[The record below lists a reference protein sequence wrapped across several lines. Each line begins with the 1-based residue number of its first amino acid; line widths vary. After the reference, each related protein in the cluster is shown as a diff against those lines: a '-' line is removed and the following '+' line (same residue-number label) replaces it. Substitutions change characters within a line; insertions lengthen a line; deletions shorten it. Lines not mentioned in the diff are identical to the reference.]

1 VSRPKRNRKIED
13 KTLQED
19 KKSLMKKYTKT
30 HEWVL
35 LQGMEATIGIS
46 QHAQELLGDVV
57 YADLPSVGKSLKKGE
72 ILCSLESVKA
82 AAEVFCPLTGTVKE
96 INETLNDNPEIIN
109 QSAEADGWIVRLTIT
124 DASEFEGLMDEGAYQ
139 TFCAAHQ

>member
-1 VSRPKRNRKIED
+1 
-13 KTLQED
+13 
-19 KKSLMKKYTKT
+19 MKKYTKT

-109 QSAEADGWIVRLTIT
+109 QSTKT
-124 DASEFEGLMDEGAYQ
+124 NK
-139 TFCAAHQ
+139 